1 MQIMQRYFSDKLN
14 NNKFTLSSDDL
25 YHINKV
31 MRMKTGELMEVIH
44 NETVYICELTT
55 NNDIEVKEVLEDSE
69 VKVMETVLCIP
80 LLKEQ
85 KMDFILQKA
94 TELGVDKIIPVIME
108 RSIVK
113 VDNEK
118 SIKKIER
125 WQKIC
130 KEASEQSKRHTI
142 PEVTEIKKISDLG
155 LLDGTKIICSTS
167 EKKLNLKK
175 FMLTSKNCDKIV
187 IVIGPEG
194 GLSNKEE
201 DSLVD
206 MGYTK
211 ISLGKRILR
220 VETVPMFILSVL
232 NYEFME

>member
-1 MQIMQRYFSDKLN
+1 MQRYFSNKLN
-14 NNKFTLSSDDL
+14 DNKFMLTNDDL
-25 YHINKV
+25 HHITKV
-31 MRMKTGELMEVIH
+31 MRMKTGELMEVIF
-44 NETVYICELTT
+44 NERVHICELAE
-55 NNDIEVKEVLEDSE
+55 NNEIVVKEILDATSE
-69 VKVMETVLCIP
+69 KVMETILCIP

-113 VDNEK
+113 VDDER

-142 PEVTEIKKISDLG
+142 PEVMEIKKISELG
-155 LLDGTKIICSTS
+155 ALEGTKIICSTS
-167 EKKLNLKK
+167 EKQLNLKK
-175 FMLTSKNCDKIV
+175 FMLTSKNCDKMV

-201 DSLVD
+201 DSLVN

-220 VETVPMFILSVL
+220 VETVPMFILSIL